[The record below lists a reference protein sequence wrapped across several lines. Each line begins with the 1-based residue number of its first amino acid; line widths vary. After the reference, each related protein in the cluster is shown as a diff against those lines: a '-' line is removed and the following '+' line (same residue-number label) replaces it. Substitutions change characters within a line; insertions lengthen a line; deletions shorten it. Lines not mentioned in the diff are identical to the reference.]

1 MRGKSLTYLG
11 GLDKL
16 NEKERSFMICV
27 ILCLLN
33 VLLKSC
39 RASTCV
45 ATIDQCNAKIPIE
58 SISKN
63 AVDVVIHG
71 MTKKLVMAMI
81 VAMKALAMRD

>member
-1 MRGKSLTYLG
+1 M
-11 GLDKL
+11 
-16 NEKERSFMICV
+16 
-27 ILCLLN
+27 
-33 VLLKSC
+33 
-39 RASTCV
+39 

>member
-1 MRGKSLTYLG
+1 MRGKSFTYLG

-16 NEKERSFMICV
+16 NEKESSFMICV

-63 AVDVVIHG
+63 AEDVMING
-71 MTKKLVMAMI
+71 MTMKLKMVMV